1 MVWLL
6 IWLYARAPGPSA
18 VTANLRDLSRRKA
31 AGTIARP
38 KDAKLGALYDTFVAK
53 LTEVRTASGAR
64 KINSKM
70 KIGATSA
77 AADASSRSAQAFSS
91 PKAGLLKRTM
101 SAPAGGARARKQT
114 KIGDFGAGAAS
125 NGQIVAA
132 QHAVDTDVSRLVY
145 GKDLSFAF
153 AEWPLVE
160 QLARSLLKAGAAG
173 MTLPSPADRANPQ
186 FTPRRLTLTLPKR
199 DRLATTQIDT
209 MHAHGM
215 TELKGRVESLVGT
228 FGYSMTCD
236 GTDRYQRA
244 VVNWLICLP
253 DRTNACLDVTVTGKQ
268 KKTAV
273 WWAAATVRTIKGPL
287 NPMPA
292 AKCTLG
298 NFDGGM
304 LYAFEAIETAF
315 KHDPQCAN
323 LIANWCACHGHHL
336 LIDGIFDLDGFGDTF
351 DEVNKVVKYVRHHTT
366 VRCIMDKYSPGKGF
380 VRHCETRM
388 ASKVLVLLRF
398 WELATDC
405 KSTAAVTSPEW
416 VTQEGELKGKDK
428 VSVPTRP

>member
-1 MVWLL
+1 MQ
-6 IWLYARAPGPSA
+6 
-18 VTANLRDLSRRKA
+18 
-31 AGTIARP
+31 
-38 KDAKLGALYDTFVAK
+38 
-53 LTEVRTASGAR
+53 
-64 KINSKM
+64 KINSRM

-77 AADASSRSAQAFSS
+77 AADASSRSAQAFSA

-101 SAPAGGARARKQT
+101 SAPADARVRKQT
-114 KIGDFGAGAAS
+114 KIGNFGVGAVS
-125 NGQIVAA
+125 SDQIVAA
-132 QHAVDTDVSRLVY
+132 QHAVDIDMSRLVY

-186 FTPRRLTLTLPKR
+186 FTPRRLTLTLPGRKR
-199 DRLATTQIDT
+199 LGTTQIDK

-215 TELKGRVESLVGT
+215 AGLKERVGSLVGT
-228 FGYSMTCD
+228 FGYAMTCD

-253 DRTNACLDVTVTGKQ
+253 DRTNACIDVSTTGKE

-273 WWAAATVRTIKGPL
+273 WWAAATVRTTKGPL

-292 AKCTLG
+292 AKCILG

-304 LYAFEAIETAF
+304 LYAFEAIEATF
-315 KHDPQCAN
+315 KADQDCAN

-336 LIDGIFDLDGFGDTF
+336 LIDSMFDLHGFGETF

-366 VRCIMDKYSPGKGF
+366 VRFIMEKYSPGKGF

-388 ASKVLVLLRF
+388 ASKVMVEQRF
-398 WELATDC
+398 WELATAC

-416 VTQEGELKGKDK
+416 AKHEGELKGRDK
-428 VSVPTRP
+428 VSAPTRPCDRQTDMVITRLCVNATSGAHRGSTSTERILFLEQWLFCCRPRSP